1 MMQQTTT
8 QQDLE
13 RQEELFI
20 SRLHSNIISLLGI
33 SIEEFS
39 IQSFMMQI
47 NLLES
52 ILLANGIE
60 LSMLT
65 YNQIFLLTYYHIGC
79 ELRKKG
85 IVREFE
91 FERIKREKFNELEI
105 DYHQISSD
113 ESQSDSCNKNFCLR
127 FDAFLDKLKRETTSP
142 SFIGVV

>member
-1 MMQQTTT
+1 MQQTTT

>member
-1 MMQQTTT
+1 MQQRTA
-8 QQDLE
+8 QQEIE
-13 RQEELFI
+13 RQEEELFI

-52 ILLANGIE
+52 ILLANGIQSE
-60 LSMLT
+60 KLT
-65 YNQIFLLTYYHIGC
+65 YNDIFLLTYYHIGC

-85 IVREFE
+85 IVRELE

-105 DYHQISSD
+105 DYHPISD
-113 ESQSDSCNKNFCLR
+113 TSQSDSCNKNFCLR
-127 FDAFLDKLKRETTSP
+127 FDAYLDKVKRDTTSP
-142 SFIGVV
+142 SCIGVV

>member
-1 MMQQTTT
+1 M
-8 QQDLE
+8 E
-13 RQEELFI
+13 RQEEELFI

-52 ILLANGIE
+52 ILLANGIQSE
-60 LSMLT
+60 KLT
-65 YNQIFLLTYYHIGC
+65 YNDIFLLTYYHIGC

-85 IVREFE
+85 IVRELE

-105 DYHQISSD
+105 DYHPISD
-113 ESQSDSCNKNFCLR
+113 TSQSDSCNKNFCLR
-127 FDAFLDKLKRETTSP
+127 FDAYLDKVKRDTTSP
-142 SFIGVV
+142 SCIGVV